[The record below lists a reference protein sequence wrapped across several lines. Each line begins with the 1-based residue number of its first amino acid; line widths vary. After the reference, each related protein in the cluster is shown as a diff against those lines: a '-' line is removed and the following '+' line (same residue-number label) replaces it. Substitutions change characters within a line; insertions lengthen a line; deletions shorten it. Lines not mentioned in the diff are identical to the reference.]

1 LLLRSSSDFTKR
13 VKNIRRGR
21 RNIIQIS
28 SHGGFQVSSPIHSTN
43 FQISEQLL
51 SMPRINVQEMCTP
64 TEYQQDVPSEAKI
77 DEADV
82 VKIAE
87 D

>member
-1 LLLRSSSDFTKR
+1 M
-13 VKNIRRGR
+13 
-21 RNIIQIS
+21 
-28 SHGGFQVSSPIHSTN
+28 
-43 FQISEQLL
+43 SEQLL